1 MHRFKRVPLSVVL
14 GSLFL
19 SGALVSNAA
28 LADLT
33 PQLLPYAQDWS
44 NTSLITTND
53 DWSGVPG
60 VMGYRGDGLTGAT
73 GTNPQTILADG
84 TGVPDVNANQTAP
97 NTFNTGG
104 VAEFELADPSIALT
118 GSGTADA
125 PFILLSLNTSG
136 WQAIQVDYLL
146 RDLDGSAD
154 NAVQQVALQYRV
166 GASGDFTDV
175 PAAYVADATS
185 GPNLATQTTPVSV
198 VLPAAADN
206 QPLLQL
212 RVITSNAVGND
223 EWVGVDNISVTG
235 TPSGGVVNLPIV
247 TSCPAGLSVMAAG
260 TGSVMLT
267 ASDADSVVNSASIS
281 AGALAGISLGS
292 FSAATADG
300 DVASVSLDVS
310 GLAAGSYPVQIS
322 FGNNEAQTATC
333 TVTVTAS
340 GLTRIPAIQGS
351 GSTSPLAG
359 QIVTTEG
366 VITKLNNN
374 GFYLQDETGDNDPA
388 TSDGVFVFTGTTP
401 TTVSVGDRVRLTASV
416 VEFNTGAASNAMTL
430 ANPLTELTNVSGLA
444 VLASG
449 IAIAPTPIVFPEA
462 TEGDL
467 ERVEGMLVEITTP
480 LTVSQNYFQ
489 GRYGQVTL
497 AAEGRL
503 IKPTNLYPAGSVD
516 AQNLADDNAR
526 RRIILDD
533 GTSLQNPNPTPYIGD
548 DNTLRAGDTLPGL
561 IGVIDYGLAT
571 SSNTGLADYRIHPV
585 GAVNFTRANPRTAT
599 PPAVGGNV
607 RVASFNVLNYFTTFI
622 NGTTADGQSGQGCA
636 LGGAVSGSNCRGA
649 NNVLEFTRQ
658 RDKIVAAMTEIDA
671 DAVGLIEIENN
682 GEIAVGNLVAALN
695 TAMGAGTYASVGM
708 PAGGSGTDAIR
719 MAMIYKPAKLALVGG
734 AQSDTAAIHNRP
746 PLAQTF
752 AALNGEQF
760 ALIVNHFKSKGSCPS
775 GSGADADQGD
785 GQGCW
790 NDLRVQQAQALHGFA
805 ASVGA
810 GSDSRVLIMG
820 DLNAYGREEP
830 VIELLNNGYAD
841 QVSRF
846 NGNAGYSY
854 VFDGEAGYLDHALAT
869 PNLASLISGTAGWNI
884 NADEPAIIDYNTEF
898 KQPACPTCGPDYY
911 TPTAYRS
918 SDHDPVVVGLSLL
931 KLLTGTAGRDV
942 ISGTPGDDVISGG
955 IGADTIS
962 SGAGNDVIVY
972 GSMRDAGDS
981 ITDFAPG
988 LDRLDLSGLL
998 ASLGINQA
1006 TAFANGHVRVV
1017 DIGGGASVQI
1027 DADGAAGAATFRPLA
1042 TLRGVS
1048 AAAIDPAR
1056 DLGL

>member
-1 MHRFKRVPLSVVL
+1 MHRFKRVPLSVAL

-28 LADLT
+28 LADLA

-44 NTSLITTND
+44 NPSLITTND

-97 NTFNTGG
+97 NTFSTGG
-104 VAEFELADPSIALT
+104 VAEFELADPTIALT

-136 WQAIQVDYLL
+136 WQAIQVGYLL
-146 RDLDGSAD
+146 RDLDSSAD
-154 NAVQQVALQYRV
+154 NAVQPVALQYRV

-175 PAAYVADATS
+175 PAAYVADAAS

-198 VLPAAADN
+198 ILPATADN

-212 RVITSNAVGND
+212 RVITSNAGGTD

-235 TPSGGVVNLPIV
+235 TPSGGVVNQPIV
-247 TSCPAGLSVMAAG
+247 TSCPAGLSVVAAG
-260 TGSVMLT
+260 AGSVMLT

-281 AGALAGISLGS
+281 AGAQAGISLGS
-292 FSAATADG
+292 FTAATADG
-300 DVASVSLDVS
+300 EVASVSLDVS
-310 GLAAGSYPVQIS
+310 GLAAGSYPVEIS
-322 FGNNEAQTATC
+322 FANNEAQTATC

-359 QIVTTEG
+359 QTVTTEG
-366 VITKLNNN
+366 VVTKLNNN

-388 TSDGVFVFTGTTP
+388 TSDGIFVFTSTAP
-401 TTVSVGDRVRLTASV
+401 TVSVGDRVRLTANV
-416 VEFNTGAASNAMTL
+416 VEYNTGAASNATTL
-430 ANPLTELTNVSGLA
+430 ANPLTELTSVSGLA

-449 IAIAPTPIVFPEA
+449 MAIAPTLIVFPEA

-467 ERVEGMLVEITTP
+467 ERVEGMLVEIATP

-516 AQNLADDNAR
+516 AQNLAGDNAR

-548 DNTLRAGDTLPGL
+548 DDTLRAGDTLPGL
-561 IGVIDYGLAT
+561 VGVIDYGLAT

-585 GAVNFTRANPRTAT
+585 GAVNFIRANPRTAT

-622 NGTTADGQSGQGCA
+622 DGTTADGQSGQGCS
-636 LGGAVSGSNCRGA
+636 LGGAVSASNCRGA

-658 RDKIVAAMTEIDA
+658 RDKIVAAMTAINA
-671 DAVGLIEIENN
+671 DAVGLVEIENN
-682 GEIAVGNLVAALN
+682 GETAVANLVAALN
-695 TAMGAGTYASVGM
+695 AAMGADTYASVGM
-708 PAGGSGTDAIR
+708 PAGGTGTDAIR
-719 MAMIYKPAKLALVGG
+719 MAMIYKPAKLTRVGG
-734 AQSDTAAIHNRP
+734 AQSDTASIHNRP

-752 AALNGEQF
+752 AATNGEKF

-790 NDLRVQQAQALHGFA
+790 NDLRVQQAQALQGFA
-805 ASVGA
+805 ATVGA

-846 NGNAGYSY
+846 NGDAGYSY
-854 VFDGEAGYLDHALAT
+854 IFDGEAGYLDHALAT
-869 PNLASLISGTAGWNI
+869 PNLASLISGTAVWNI

-898 KQPACPTCGPDYY
+898 KQPACATCGPDYY
-911 TPTAYRS
+911 TATAYRS

-931 KLLTGTAGRDV
+931 KSLTGTSGRDV
-942 ISGTPGDDVISGG
+942 ISGTPGDDIINGG
-955 IGADTIS
+955 FGADTIG

-981 ITDFAPG
+981 ITDFAPA
-988 LDRLDLSGLL
+988 LDRLDLSSLL

-1006 TAFANGHVRVV
+1006 TAFANGHVRVINV
-1017 DIGGGASVQI
+1017 GGGASVQI

-1042 TLRGVS
+1042 TLKGVS